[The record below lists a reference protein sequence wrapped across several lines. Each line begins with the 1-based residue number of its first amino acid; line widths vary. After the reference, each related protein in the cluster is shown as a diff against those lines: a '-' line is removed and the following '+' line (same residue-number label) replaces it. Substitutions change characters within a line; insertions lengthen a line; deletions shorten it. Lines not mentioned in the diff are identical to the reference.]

1 MKFKVGDKVLI
12 TAGKDKGKKSVIVGL
27 LPRENKV
34 LVKDINLYFKHVKPF
49 MDKPGEKIR
58 RERPLPVAN
67 IAVLND
73 KDQADRLAYRKTA
86 DGQKERF
93 FKKTGQLAKVE
104 KLEKAVKE
112 DKKSKKKDK
121 KTSAKTDA
129 DLSLSSQKM
138 SQKAIETEKKAS
150 KKAISKI
157 AKIGRIRKTQDKG

>member
-27 LPRENKV
+27 LTRENKV

-93 FKKTGQLAKVE
+93 FKKTGKLAKVE

-112 DKKSKKKDK
+112 DKKAKKKAK
-121 KTSAKTDA
+121 KTTVQA
-129 DLSLSSQKM
+129 DLDQSISGQKLSQT
-138 SQKAIETEKKAS
+138 AIETEKKSS
-150 KKAISKI
+150 KKAVSKI
-157 AKIGRIRKTQDKG
+157 GKIARIRKTQDKG